1 MISGPC
7 HPLVVGKKVVT
18 RHSTLHWLDWLDRRK
33 RECWCACVPLC
44 TCICMYV
51 CAHTCVLSGEASHAL
66 FVINFFPN
74 SICKGEME
82 AVPLLLWH
90 SYTEVLIIVVASCH
104 IYPCGT
110 DCIYPASM
118 FHEYWGSNCSETQCI
133 LQMTYDWCVWRSGF
147 IMYLQHSSTT
157 RKLVFPSI
165 ALTEVKEG
173 KQMCILNVSD
183 LLLKQWINVLSCLFS
198 TVFPQ
203 RQSTEIT
210 TSKLFCISFKT

>member
-51 CAHTCVLSGEASHAL
+51 CAHTCVLSGEASHAV

-82 AVPLLLWH
+82 AVPLLFWH

-157 RKLVFPSI
+157 RKLVFPPLHWLKSK
-165 ALTEVKEG
+165 KEN
-173 KQMCILNVSD
+173 KCAFWMYLIFYWNNELMYCHVCF
-183 LLLKQWINVLSCLFS
+183 LLS
-198 TVFPQ
+198 FPKD
-203 RQSTEIT
+203 RARRLT
-210 TSKLFCISFKT
+210 TSKLFCIFFKT